1 MIAYTMIGVSDLP
14 RAIDFY
20 KPLFA
25 QMGMEIC
32 WQGDT
37 CASFGIVD
45 DESVPRF
52 FIGYPF
58 DGGAASVGN
67 GTMTAFRLQSP
78 EQVVALHKM
87 ALENG
92 GRDVGEPGYRPQY
105 GEGFYAAYVRDSDGN
120 KLAFVVYP

>member
-14 RAIDFY
+14 SAKDFY
-20 KPLFA
+20 GPLFS

-32 WQGDT
+32 WQEENCVSYGL
-37 CASFGIVD
+37 AE

-58 DGGAASVGN
+58 DGKPAGPGN
-67 GTMTAFRLQSP
+67 GTMTAFRVQSP

-87 ALENG
+87 ALEKG
-92 GRDVGEPGYRPQY
+92 GSDVGAPGYRPQY
-105 GEGFYAAYVRDSDGN
+105 GDGFYAAYVRDCDGN